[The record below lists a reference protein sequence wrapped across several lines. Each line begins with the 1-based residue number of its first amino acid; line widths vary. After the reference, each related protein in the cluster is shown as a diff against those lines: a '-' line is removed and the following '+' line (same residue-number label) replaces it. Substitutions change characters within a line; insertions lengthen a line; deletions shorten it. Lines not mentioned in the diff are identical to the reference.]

1 MEEKRCYGCMRL
13 KSGST
18 VCEYCGYDENTS
30 NEQHQI
36 SAGTIL
42 KEQYLIGKV
51 LGQGGFGITYL
62 GWDLYLDIPVAIK
75 EYFPSGTVMR
85 EASVSMEVVSYSGDV
100 GVRFRNNKERFMREA
115 KMLARFS
122 QVPEIVQV
130 KNFFLANNTAY
141 IVMEYV
147 QGITLKQ
154 YVKEKGGKL
163 SVEETLEY
171 MKPVIDALRKV
182 HKAGLVHRDISPDNI
197 MMLPEGRMKLL
208 DFGAVRDVG
217 EAAVD
222 KQLTKSTEAILKQGY
237 APIEQYQ
244 NRGSLGPWTD
254 VYALC
259 ATMYYCMTGEVP
271 PDAPERLL
279 GKEEIDFK
287 GEIPGLSDGQSA
299 VLRKGMALRT
309 GERIASM
316 DELYENLYEA
326 KEQGQAEV
334 QDIKREESIGKIQEI
349 EKDSSVFDK
358 VSLQKEEVKESEKTK
373 TLNKEVGLKIMTV
386 AAALLALVIVTA
398 LFLPSD
404 TQEQNKDD
412 SGERAEDIQ
421 SDGEQNQ
428 NDNSDFAEGEEVV
441 SGQCGEAVSWKLDR
455 RTGKLILTGEG
466 ETYDFNGS
474 WMQGEHAGEMKE
486 DREYHPWADYREEI
500 TVAEIGDGITVLGE
514 NLFENCHN
522 LKTVQFGNGLQEI
535 RTQAFLTTAVESLTF
550 PESMRIIHGYA
561 FNYCRMLEMVEFSK
575 SMERVE
581 GSAFNCCNALK
592 EVTFLNPNM
601 ENEVWWNEEKKV
613 YITPFS
619 DENTLKPV
627 PDGMVVRGY
636 ENSVVQDFADICG
649 CSFESMGEVPE
660 PQLSGQC
667 GDNMTWRVDL
677 EEKTLYLS
685 GTGETWFYYK
695 SRGDL
700 EGMIG
705 DGIPKEWIHYGCPE
719 WFVYRHVIEN
729 VVIGEGIT
737 DINDN
742 ICMEMYALK
751 NVDFGTVKYVSYA
764 FERSG
769 VEEIILPKTVHT
781 IGAHTFGGCKE
792 LKKVTILGGS
802 GVIADGAFYECMNL
816 EAIYFSKEAVLGN
829 DIFESE
835 ISGKLVFYVYENSP
849 AHAYAKERGIPY
861 EIRRD

>member
-13 KSGST
+13 KSEAAI
-18 VCEYCGYDENTS
+18 CEYCGYDENTS

-36 SAGTIL
+36 PAGTIL

-85 EASVSMEVVSYSGDV
+85 ETETSMEVVSYSGDV

-154 YVKEKGGKL
+154 YVKEKGGRL

-171 MKPVIDALRKV
+171 MKPVIGALRKV

-259 ATMYYCMTGEVP
+259 ATIYYCLTGEVP

-279 GKEEIDFK
+279 GEEEIAFK
-287 GEIPGLSDGQSA
+287 EQIPELSDVQA
-299 VLRKGMALRT
+299 EVLKAGMALRI

-316 DELYENLYEA
+316 DELYQKLYEY
-326 KEQGQAEV
+326 KETEATSEEKANKG
-334 QDIKREESIGKIQEI
+334 DIGVTEP
-349 EKDSSVFDK
+349 EKDI
-358 VSLQKEEVKESEKTK
+358 EVKKT
-373 TLNKEVGLKIMTV
+373 NAFMKEVILKIATFAV
-386 AAALLALVIVTA
+386 ALLAVGMVIV
-398 LFLPSD
+398 LILPLD
-404 TQEQNKDD
+404 TKETK
-412 SGERAEDIQ
+412 EE
-421 SDGEQNQ
+421 NQ
-428 NDNSDFAEGEEVV
+428 NDGETVV
-441 SGQCGEAVSWKLDR
+441 SGQCGEAVFWELNR
-455 RTGKLILTGEG
+455 HTGKLILTGEG
-466 ETYDFNGS
+466 ETYDYNGS
-474 WMQGEHAGEMKE
+474 WMMEECQDEINP
-486 DREYHPWADYREEI
+486 DREFQPWLDYQEEI
-500 TVAEIGDGITVLGE
+500 TIVEIGDGIIALGE

-535 RTQAFLTTAVESLTF
+535 RTQAFLSTAVESLTF
-550 PESMRIIHGYA
+550 PESMRIIHGWA
-561 FNYCRMLEMVEFSK
+561 FNYCGMLEMVEFSK
-575 SMERVE
+575 GMERVE
-581 GSAFNCCNALK
+581 ESAFNCCNALK

-601 ENEVWWNEEKKV
+601 ENEVWWDEEKEV

-619 DENTLKPV
+619 DENTLKAA

-636 ENSVVQDFADICG
+636 ENSVAQDFAYICG
-649 CSFESMGEVPE
+649 CSFESMGEVPKS
-660 PQLSGQC
+660 QFSGQC
-667 GDNMTWRVDL
+667 GDNVTWRVDL
-677 EEKTLYLS
+677 EEKILYLD

-695 SRGDL
+695 SRGEL
-700 EGMIG
+700 EGLLE
-705 DGIPKEWIHYGCPE
+705 DGIKKEWIHYGCPE
-719 WFVYRHVIEN
+719 WFVYRHIIEN

-742 ICMEMYALK
+742 VFMEMYALK
-751 NVDFGTVKYVSYA
+751 NVDLGTVKYVSNV

-769 VEEIILPKTVHT
+769 LEEIVLPETVHT
-781 IGAHTFGGCKE
+781 IGAHSFAGCKD
-792 LKKVTILGGS
+792 LKKVTILNGS
-802 GVIADGAFYECMNL
+802 NVIADGTFYECMNL
-816 EAIYFSKEAVLGN
+816 EAIYFSKEAVLSD
-829 DIFESE
+829 DIFESA
-835 ISGKLVFYVYENSP
+835 ISTKLAFYVYENSP
-849 AHAYAKERGIPY
+849 AHIYAKERGIPY
-861 EIRRD
+861 EICRD